1 MFVFTF
7 CAIKFH
13 QVESFGFV
21 SITDSSHSQN
31 IKGTGNVFL
40 DTDDNKKKKKK
51 KIKQKKLRVRETGT
65 ILRKMFRFYTNTT
78 QKQKGRDIYLKR
90 AKVCESFNFKII
102 KQMMKS
108 DKSQK
113 NWRNSPINSI
123 SKKDE
128 NVSFKKIINI

>member
-21 SITDSSHSQN
+21 SITDRSHSQN
-31 IKGTGNVFL
+31 IKGTGNVFF

-51 KIKQKKLRVRETGT
+51 KIKQKKLRVRETGS

-78 QKQKGRDIYLKR
+78 QCTNRKEETYLKR

-113 NWRNSPINSI
+113 N
-123 SKKDE
+123 
-128 NVSFKKIINI
+128 